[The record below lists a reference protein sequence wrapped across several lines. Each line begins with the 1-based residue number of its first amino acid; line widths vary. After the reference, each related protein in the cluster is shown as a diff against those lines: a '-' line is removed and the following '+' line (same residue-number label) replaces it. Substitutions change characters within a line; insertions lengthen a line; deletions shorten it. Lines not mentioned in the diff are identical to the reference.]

1 LELAACDLKPV
12 TFFHMRRILVID
24 DEETIREACARILS
38 RDKWSVVCMESG
50 IEGLAEIGKDP
61 NGFDAVL
68 LDQLMPGM
76 SGMEA
81 MNQIRSINPNLPVII
96 MTGSVTE
103 DSAYEIVEQGAS
115 GCLPKPFTPDELRA
129 AVKKALPAA

>member
-1 LELAACDLKPV
+1 MSRILIIDDDR
-12 TFFHMRRILVID
+12 HMRTVCARVLTNAGHHV
-24 DEETIREACARILS
+24 ACAETG
-38 RDKWSVVCMESG
+38 D
-50 IEGLAEIGKDP
+50 EGLGKIRDTADP
-61 NGFDAVL
+61 FDVVL